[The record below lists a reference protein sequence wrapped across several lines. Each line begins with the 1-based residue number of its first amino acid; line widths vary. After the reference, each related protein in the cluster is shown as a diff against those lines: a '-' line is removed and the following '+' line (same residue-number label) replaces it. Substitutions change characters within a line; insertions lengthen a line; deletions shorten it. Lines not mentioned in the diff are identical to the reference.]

1 MTIRNFALTAC
12 MILVSACDLS
22 VDTSTRQEV
31 IIEGIPHYVFQ
42 INGTSNSYLAHE
54 TNLTGGL
61 IDPNDYR
68 QNVMA
73 IEAVTGCTIDTR
85 TIINS
90 GLLTRALVI
99 C

>member
-1 MTIRNFALTAC
+1 M
-12 MILVSACDLS
+12 
-22 VDTSTRQEV
+22 
-31 IIEGIPHYVFQ
+31 H
-42 INGTSNSYLAHE
+42 GTSDSYVAHE
-54 TNLTGGL
+54 ANLMGGL

-73 IEAVTGCTIDTR
+73 VEAVTGCTVDPR

-90 GLLTRALVI
+90 GLQIRALVI